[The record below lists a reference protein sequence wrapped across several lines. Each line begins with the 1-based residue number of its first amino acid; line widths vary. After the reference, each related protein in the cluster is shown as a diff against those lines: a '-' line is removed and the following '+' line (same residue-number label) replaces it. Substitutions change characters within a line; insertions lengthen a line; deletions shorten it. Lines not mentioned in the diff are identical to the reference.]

1 MNDATR
7 SYLETALWSS
17 SRCDDEGKDLGPFDD
32 EYGPDDFDA
41 ESLTQATKDVSEF
54 IAYVE
59 EKGWLSDGHS
69 YAQVAHDFWLTRN
82 RHGAGFWDGDYE
94 HGEALTE
101 WAHAYG
107 SVDVL
112 EIGNGKVGLS

>member
-1 MNDATR
+1 MNSATR

-17 SRCDDEGKDLGPFDD
+17 SRCDENGNDLGNMED
-32 EYGPDDFDA
+32 EYSPDDFDA
-41 ESLTQATKDVSEF
+41 IALAQADKDVTEFVEHCLTQ
-54 IAYVE
+54 
-59 EKGWLSDGHS
+59 GWLNDGHS

-94 HGEALTE
+94 HGEKLTD

-107 SVDVL
+107 SVDVI
-112 EIGNGKVGLS
+112 EIGDGKVSLS